1 MELTFKTR
9 KMKQT
14 ALEWLGKELESYG
27 DPGYCKLE
35 WETLDSLIQQAK
47 ETEKEQSYSEEE
59 VLAFGKFC
67 IDKVADFLDGKGDQ
81 TDGQEYSMEEMF
93 EQKLHKL

>member
-93 EQKLHKL
+93 EQYKNK